1 LEIEMRHTMKY
12 IAVMSLMILF
22 LAACGA
28 AEDTA
33 RVPAEAAPGAPQAAA
48 AEVLET
54 MDSGGYTYVRLKTDD
69 GEVWAA
75 GPATPIAVGDRIVL
89 GDGMVMNDFHSQT
102 LDRTFDSILFLSAL
116 SKPGEA
122 GINAIAANPHEAAG
136 AVTAKT
142 GKTVAVVE
150 TGSVPKAEGGH
161 TVAELYAGKAE
172 LAGKE
177 VSVMGRV
184 VKYNGGIMGKNWL
197 HVKDGSGETGTDNLT
212 VTTAAVV
219 AVGDLVLVQGKV
231 TLDKDFGAGYSYDL
245 IIEDATVT
253 VQP

>member
-1 LEIEMRHTMKY
+1 MRHTLKY
-12 IAVMSLMILF
+12 FAVISLLILF

-28 AEDTA
+28 AEEMA
-33 RVPAEAAPGAPQAAA
+33 GAK
-48 AEVLET
+48 VLET
-54 MDSGGYTYVRLKTDD
+54 MDSGGYTYVRLETDD
-69 GEVWAA
+69 GEIWAA
-75 GPATPIAVGDRIVL
+75 GPTTTVAVGDRIVL

-122 GINAIAANPHEAAG
+122 GINAIAADAHEAAG
-136 AVTAKT
+136 AMTAKT
-142 GKTVAVVE
+142 GKTVPVVE
-150 TGSVPKAEGGH
+150 PGSVPKPEGGY
-161 TVAELYAGKAE
+161 TVAELYAGKAD
-172 LAGKE
+172 LAGRE
-177 VSVMGRV
+177 ISVMGRV

-197 HVKDGSGETGTDNLT
+197 HLKDGSGETGTDDLT
-212 VTTAAVV
+212 VTTGAVV

-253 VQP
+253 VQQ